1 MSTTTENGASTIENI
16 GINDNMGGDVIPSAA
31 IEVIIAQR
39 NLGLSELK
47 AAAEKL
53 HAALS
58 ILREAGGH
66 SYQFDEYAIIEKLK
80 RSTNLNNFNRT
91 AEINVDRSIWTR
103 LMNETGMLTLM
114 SQKQRDN
121 WNESLY
127 SEKCPAVTLDNVL
140 ATFEALNATKAETF
154 EQGLIDVFQR
164 LSWDYRTN
172 NPCRLG
178 NKIIIDRLVSRF
190 YREDFRVDDRTIQ
203 AVDDLAKIFFVLDG
217 KRVPDVRVGEGDRF
231 TQLFNRGEGIGVTCE
246 LTYFS
251 IRAFAKGTGHI
262 VFNRLDLVEQIND
275 IIAKRFPNTLPAR
288 V

>member
-16 GINDNMGGDVIPSAA
+16 GINDNKGGDVIPSTA
-31 IEVIIAQR
+31 IDVIIAQR
-39 NLGLSELK
+39 NLGLSELQ

-53 HAALS
+53 QAALS
-58 ILREAGGH
+58 ILREAGSY
-66 SYQFDEYAIIEKLK
+66 SYQLDEYTIIEKLK
-80 RSTNLNNFNRT
+80 SRAGINDFNRT
-91 AEINVDRSIWTR
+91 AQINVDRSIWTR
-103 LMNETGMLTLM
+103 LMNETGMFTLM

-127 SEKCPAVTLDNVL
+127 SEECPAVTLDNVL

-164 LSWDYRTN
+164 LSWDYKTN

-178 NKIIIDRLVSRF
+178 KKIIIERLVSRS
-190 YREDFRVDDRTIQ
+190 YRESFRVEDRTIQ
-203 AVDDLAKIFFVLDG
+203 AVDDLAKISFILDG

-231 TQLFNRGEGIGVTCE
+231 TNFFNRGEGIGLTCE
-246 LTYFS
+246 LTYFTV
-251 IRAFAKGTGHI
+251 RAYAKGTGHI
-262 VFNRLDLVEQIND
+262 EFNRLDLVEQIND